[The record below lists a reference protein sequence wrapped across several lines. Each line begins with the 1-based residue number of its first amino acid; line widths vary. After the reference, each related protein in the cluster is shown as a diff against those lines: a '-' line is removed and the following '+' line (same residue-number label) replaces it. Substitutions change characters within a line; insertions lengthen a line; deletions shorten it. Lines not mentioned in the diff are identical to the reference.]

1 MSKKTLKLKVWYKYA
16 VAICIGVV
24 LFVALTH
31 LDVIWSAVK
40 TFIGF
45 FKPVIFGCI
54 IAYIVN
60 PLASLY
66 TRKLPGGPEK
76 IKMRGRVGII
86 LAYVTIRVVI
96 VASLAVLIPQLV
108 SSVTMFADNL
118 DEYIASLTALL
129 KSFGLS
135 ASMFGL
141 HHLTELS
148 DDVMGTVSGYIS
160 KNLDDIMTVT
170 AGIGLGAVTW
180 MIALLLSMYI
190 LAEKSMLKSGL
201 KNLLQATLEKEQ
213 YVETVKF
220 LSRSNNIL
228 NRYIVFNLVDAFI
241 IGMLNMLFLTVMGF
255 PYAGL
260 VAFVA
265 GLTNLIPTFGPFV
278 GGAIGAFILL
288 LVEPWYAAAF
298 LAFTVAIQIF
308 DGYILKPKLFGKT
321 LGVSGMWILVGIVV
335 GGNMF
340 GVVGI
345 LIGIPVVAI
354 LDDIYH
360 EYLLPLLE
368 KKKWERSQ

>member
-86 LAYVTIRVVI
+86 LAYVTIIVVI
-96 VASLAVLIPQLV
+96 VASLAVLIPHLV

-141 HHLTELS
+141 LHLTELS

-345 LIGIPVVAI
+345 LIGIPVGAI